1 MPGIFLALPFCLCYT
16 ELAAIS
22 KAAYSLPYFVHFLT
36 PPLLRHIS
44 LFKLCKNSCNEVLCA
59 RAAIHRG
66 AATMPFFD
74 CAFCCSVYPLLA
86 YVCLERFFIAG
97 KWPVFTITL

>member
-16 ELAAIS
+16 ELAAIL

-44 LFKLCKNSCNEVLCA
+44 LFKLCKTSCNGVLCA

-66 AATMPFFD
+66 AATMPFLIALFAVL
-74 CAFCCSVYPLLA
+74 CIRSWHMFALSGFLLPA
-86 YVCLERFFIAG
+86 NGRFL
-97 KWPVFTITL
+97 P